1 MRHYDELLDRV
12 LDNTDLVLLDIK
24 QINDEKHIPLTHV
37 SNKYTLEFARYL
49 ASRGQT
55 MWIRY
60 VVVPTWSDDD
70 ESAEGLGQF
79 IAELGSASRRWSCCP
94 TTNLASTSGT
104 CWEIPTI
111 WSASSPQQGDHGQGP
126 GHPWQVSPQR
136 EVLRQEAARQR
147 AASFIAPA
155 FATAPSPTAASG
167 EPLMSEGQVAAL
179 LLWLVLL
186 AFSLNASLLRTLG
199 AHPLYQHLCL
209 GGAIVLVPLWTL
221 RAGLHEGLEIHFL
234 GLTSL
239 TLLLGWRLALLAP
252 CLTLL
257 LLAYF
262 GVIPWPT
269 SAGRPS
275 SASPCRW
282 PPAGC
287 CFWGAGPGCLAT
299 SSSTCSWRHF
309 SGALSISAKVL
320 ASALLMGVSG
330 TYSWHTISADYL
342 SIWPLLLFP
351 EALLNGMT
359 MTLLAVYRPHWVNT
373 FFDREYLGR

>member
-1 MRHYDELLDRV
+1 
-12 LDNTDLVLLDIK
+12 
-24 QINDEKHIPLTHV
+24 
-37 SNKYTLEFARYL
+37 
-49 ASRGQT
+49 
-55 MWIRY
+55 
-60 VVVPTWSDDD
+60 
-70 ESAEGLGQF
+70 
-79 IAELGSASRRWSCCP
+79 
-94 TTNLASTSGT
+94 
-104 CWEIPTI
+104 
-111 WSASSPQQGDHGQGP
+111 
-126 GHPWQVSPQR
+126 
-136 EVLRQEAARQR
+136 
-147 AASFIAPA
+147 
-155 FATAPSPTAASG
+155 
-167 EPLMSEGQVAAL
+167 MSEGQVAAL

-262 GVIPWPT
+262 GVIPLADIGWQALIGVALPV
-269 SAGRPS
+269 
-275 SASPCRW
+275 
-282 PPAGC
+282 
-287 CFWGAGPGCLAT
+287 AT
-299 SSSTCSWRHF
+299 SWLLFLGSWAWLPRHLF
-309 SGALSISAKVL
+309 VYLFVAAFLGGALSISAKVI

-330 TYSWHTISADYL
+330 TYSWYTISADYL

>member
-1 MRHYDELLDRV
+1 
-12 LDNTDLVLLDIK
+12 
-24 QINDEKHIPLTHV
+24 
-37 SNKYTLEFARYL
+37 
-49 ASRGQT
+49 
-55 MWIRY
+55 
-60 VVVPTWSDDD
+60 
-70 ESAEGLGQF
+70 
-79 IAELGSASRRWSCCP
+79 
-94 TTNLASTSGT
+94 
-104 CWEIPTI
+104 
-111 WSASSPQQGDHGQGP
+111 
-126 GHPWQVSPQR
+126 
-136 EVLRQEAARQR
+136 
-147 AASFIAPA
+147 
-155 FATAPSPTAASG
+155 
-167 EPLMSEGQVAAL
+167 MSEGQVAAL

-186 AFSLNASLLRTLG
+186 ASSLNASLLRTLG

-262 GVIPWPT
+262 GVIPLADIGWQALIGVALPV
-269 SAGRPS
+269 
-275 SASPCRW
+275 
-282 PPAGC
+282 
-287 CFWGAGPGCLAT
+287 AT
-299 SSSTCSWRHF
+299 SWLLFLGSWAWLPRHLF
-309 SGALSISAKVL
+309 VYLFVAAFLGGALSISAKVI

-330 TYSWHTISADYL
+330 IYSWHTISADYL

-373 FFDREYLGR
+373 FFEREYLGR

>member
-1 MRHYDELLDRV
+1 
-12 LDNTDLVLLDIK
+12 
-24 QINDEKHIPLTHV
+24 
-37 SNKYTLEFARYL
+37 
-49 ASRGQT
+49 
-55 MWIRY
+55 
-60 VVVPTWSDDD
+60 
-70 ESAEGLGQF
+70 
-79 IAELGSASRRWSCCP
+79 
-94 TTNLASTSGT
+94 
-104 CWEIPTI
+104 
-111 WSASSPQQGDHGQGP
+111 
-126 GHPWQVSPQR
+126 
-136 EVLRQEAARQR
+136 
-147 AASFIAPA
+147 
-155 FATAPSPTAASG
+155 
-167 EPLMSEGQVAAL
+167 MSEGQVAAL

-262 GVIPWPT
+262 GVIPLTDIGWQALIGVALPV
-269 SAGRPS
+269 
-275 SASPCRW
+275 
-282 PPAGC
+282 
-287 CFWGAGPGCLAT
+287 AT
-299 SSSTCSWRHF
+299 SWLLFLGSWAWLPRHLF
-309 SGALSISAKVL
+309 VYLFVAAFLGGALSISAKVI

-373 FFDREYLGR
+373 FFEREYLGR

>member
-1 MRHYDELLDRV
+1 
-12 LDNTDLVLLDIK
+12 
-24 QINDEKHIPLTHV
+24 
-37 SNKYTLEFARYL
+37 
-49 ASRGQT
+49 
-55 MWIRY
+55 
-60 VVVPTWSDDD
+60 
-70 ESAEGLGQF
+70 
-79 IAELGSASRRWSCCP
+79 
-94 TTNLASTSGT
+94 
-104 CWEIPTI
+104 
-111 WSASSPQQGDHGQGP
+111 
-126 GHPWQVSPQR
+126 
-136 EVLRQEAARQR
+136 
-147 AASFIAPA
+147 
-155 FATAPSPTAASG
+155 
-167 EPLMSEGQVAAL
+167 MSEGQVAVL

-199 AHPLYQHLCL
+199 ANPLYQHLCL

-262 GVIPWPT
+262 GVIPLADIGWQALIGVALPV
-269 SAGRPS
+269 
-275 SASPCRW
+275 
-282 PPAGC
+282 
-287 CFWGAGPGCLAT
+287 AT
-299 SSSTCSWRHF
+299 SWLLFLGSWAWLPRHLF
-309 SGALSISAKVL
+309 VYLFVAAFLGGALSISAKVI
-320 ASALLMGVSG
+320 ANALLMGVSG

>member
-1 MRHYDELLDRV
+1 
-12 LDNTDLVLLDIK
+12 
-24 QINDEKHIPLTHV
+24 
-37 SNKYTLEFARYL
+37 
-49 ASRGQT
+49 
-55 MWIRY
+55 
-60 VVVPTWSDDD
+60 
-70 ESAEGLGQF
+70 
-79 IAELGSASRRWSCCP
+79 
-94 TTNLASTSGT
+94 
-104 CWEIPTI
+104 
-111 WSASSPQQGDHGQGP
+111 
-126 GHPWQVSPQR
+126 
-136 EVLRQEAARQR
+136 
-147 AASFIAPA
+147 
-155 FATAPSPTAASG
+155 
-167 EPLMSEGQVAAL
+167 MSEGQVVAL

-262 GVIPWPT
+262 GVIPLTDIGWQALIGVALPV
-269 SAGRPS
+269 
-275 SASPCRW
+275 
-282 PPAGC
+282 
-287 CFWGAGPGCLAT
+287 AT
-299 SSSTCSWRHF
+299 SWLLFLGSWAWLPRHLF
-309 SGALSISAKVL
+309 VYLFVAAFLGGALSISAKVI

>member
-1 MRHYDELLDRV
+1 
-12 LDNTDLVLLDIK
+12 
-24 QINDEKHIPLTHV
+24 
-37 SNKYTLEFARYL
+37 
-49 ASRGQT
+49 
-55 MWIRY
+55 
-60 VVVPTWSDDD
+60 
-70 ESAEGLGQF
+70 
-79 IAELGSASRRWSCCP
+79 
-94 TTNLASTSGT
+94 
-104 CWEIPTI
+104 
-111 WSASSPQQGDHGQGP
+111 
-126 GHPWQVSPQR
+126 
-136 EVLRQEAARQR
+136 
-147 AASFIAPA
+147 
-155 FATAPSPTAASG
+155 
-167 EPLMSEGQVAAL
+167 MSEGQVAAL

-239 TLLLGWRLALLAP
+239 TLLLGWHLALLAP

-262 GVIPWPT
+262 GVIPLADIGWQALIGVALPV
-269 SAGRPS
+269 
-275 SASPCRW
+275 
-282 PPAGC
+282 
-287 CFWGAGPGCLAT
+287 AT
-299 SSSTCSWRHF
+299 SWLLFLGSWAWLPRHLF
-309 SGALSISAKVL
+309 VYLFVAAFLGGALSISAKVI

>member
-1 MRHYDELLDRV
+1 
-12 LDNTDLVLLDIK
+12 
-24 QINDEKHIPLTHV
+24 
-37 SNKYTLEFARYL
+37 
-49 ASRGQT
+49 
-55 MWIRY
+55 
-60 VVVPTWSDDD
+60 
-70 ESAEGLGQF
+70 
-79 IAELGSASRRWSCCP
+79 
-94 TTNLASTSGT
+94 
-104 CWEIPTI
+104 
-111 WSASSPQQGDHGQGP
+111 
-126 GHPWQVSPQR
+126 
-136 EVLRQEAARQR
+136 
-147 AASFIAPA
+147 
-155 FATAPSPTAASG
+155 
-167 EPLMSEGQVAAL
+167 MSEGQVAAL

-262 GVIPWPT
+262 GVIPLADIGWQALIGVALPV
-269 SAGRPS
+269 
-275 SASPCRW
+275 
-282 PPAGC
+282 
-287 CFWGAGPGCLAT
+287 AT
-299 SSSTCSWRHF
+299 SWLLFLGSWAWLPRHLF
-309 SGALSISAKVL
+309 VYLFVAAFLGGSLSISAKVI

>member
-1 MRHYDELLDRV
+1 
-12 LDNTDLVLLDIK
+12 
-24 QINDEKHIPLTHV
+24 
-37 SNKYTLEFARYL
+37 
-49 ASRGQT
+49 
-55 MWIRY
+55 
-60 VVVPTWSDDD
+60 
-70 ESAEGLGQF
+70 
-79 IAELGSASRRWSCCP
+79 
-94 TTNLASTSGT
+94 
-104 CWEIPTI
+104 
-111 WSASSPQQGDHGQGP
+111 
-126 GHPWQVSPQR
+126 
-136 EVLRQEAARQR
+136 
-147 AASFIAPA
+147 
-155 FATAPSPTAASG
+155 
-167 EPLMSEGQVAAL
+167 MSEGQVATL

-262 GVIPWPT
+262 GVIPLADIGWQALIGVALPV
-269 SAGRPS
+269 
-275 SASPCRW
+275 
-282 PPAGC
+282 
-287 CFWGAGPGCLAT
+287 AT
-299 SSSTCSWRHF
+299 SWLLFLGSWAWLPRHLF
-309 SGALSISAKVL
+309 VYLFVAAFLGGALSISAKVI

>member
-1 MRHYDELLDRV
+1 
-12 LDNTDLVLLDIK
+12 
-24 QINDEKHIPLTHV
+24 
-37 SNKYTLEFARYL
+37 
-49 ASRGQT
+49 
-55 MWIRY
+55 
-60 VVVPTWSDDD
+60 
-70 ESAEGLGQF
+70 
-79 IAELGSASRRWSCCP
+79 
-94 TTNLASTSGT
+94 
-104 CWEIPTI
+104 
-111 WSASSPQQGDHGQGP
+111 
-126 GHPWQVSPQR
+126 
-136 EVLRQEAARQR
+136 
-147 AASFIAPA
+147 
-155 FATAPSPTAASG
+155 
-167 EPLMSEGQVAAL
+167 MSEGQVAAL

-199 AHPLYQHLCL
+199 AHLLYQHLCL

-262 GVIPWPT
+262 GVIPLTDIGWQALIGVALPV
-269 SAGRPS
+269 
-275 SASPCRW
+275 
-282 PPAGC
+282 
-287 CFWGAGPGCLAT
+287 AT
-299 SSSTCSWRHF
+299 SWLLFLGSWAWLPRHLF
-309 SGALSISAKVL
+309 VYLFVAAFLGGALSISAKVI

>member
-1 MRHYDELLDRV
+1 
-12 LDNTDLVLLDIK
+12 
-24 QINDEKHIPLTHV
+24 
-37 SNKYTLEFARYL
+37 
-49 ASRGQT
+49 
-55 MWIRY
+55 
-60 VVVPTWSDDD
+60 
-70 ESAEGLGQF
+70 
-79 IAELGSASRRWSCCP
+79 
-94 TTNLASTSGT
+94 
-104 CWEIPTI
+104 
-111 WSASSPQQGDHGQGP
+111 
-126 GHPWQVSPQR
+126 
-136 EVLRQEAARQR
+136 
-147 AASFIAPA
+147 
-155 FATAPSPTAASG
+155 
-167 EPLMSEGQVAAL
+167 MSEGQVAAL

-262 GVIPWPT
+262 GVIPIADIGWQALIGVALPV
-269 SAGRPS
+269 
-275 SASPCRW
+275 
-282 PPAGC
+282 
-287 CFWGAGPGCLAT
+287 AT
-299 SSSTCSWRHF
+299 SWLLFLGSWAWLPRHLF
-309 SGALSISAKVL
+309 VYLFVAAFLGGALSISAKVI

>member
-1 MRHYDELLDRV
+1 
-12 LDNTDLVLLDIK
+12 
-24 QINDEKHIPLTHV
+24 
-37 SNKYTLEFARYL
+37 
-49 ASRGQT
+49 
-55 MWIRY
+55 
-60 VVVPTWSDDD
+60 
-70 ESAEGLGQF
+70 
-79 IAELGSASRRWSCCP
+79 
-94 TTNLASTSGT
+94 
-104 CWEIPTI
+104 
-111 WSASSPQQGDHGQGP
+111 
-126 GHPWQVSPQR
+126 
-136 EVLRQEAARQR
+136 
-147 AASFIAPA
+147 
-155 FATAPSPTAASG
+155 
-167 EPLMSEGQVAAL
+167 MSEGQVAAL

-262 GVIPWPT
+262 GVIPLADIGWQALISVALPV
-269 SAGRPS
+269 
-275 SASPCRW
+275 
-282 PPAGC
+282 
-287 CFWGAGPGCLAT
+287 AT
-299 SSSTCSWRHF
+299 SWLLFLGSWAWLPRHLF
-309 SGALSISAKVL
+309 VYLFVAAFLGGALSISAKVI

>member
-1 MRHYDELLDRV
+1 
-12 LDNTDLVLLDIK
+12 
-24 QINDEKHIPLTHV
+24 
-37 SNKYTLEFARYL
+37 
-49 ASRGQT
+49 
-55 MWIRY
+55 
-60 VVVPTWSDDD
+60 
-70 ESAEGLGQF
+70 
-79 IAELGSASRRWSCCP
+79 
-94 TTNLASTSGT
+94 
-104 CWEIPTI
+104 
-111 WSASSPQQGDHGQGP
+111 
-126 GHPWQVSPQR
+126 
-136 EVLRQEAARQR
+136 
-147 AASFIAPA
+147 
-155 FATAPSPTAASG
+155 
-167 EPLMSEGQVAAL
+167 MSEGQVAAL

-262 GVIPWPT
+262 GVIPLTDIGWQALIGVALPV
-269 SAGRPS
+269 
-275 SASPCRW
+275 
-282 PPAGC
+282 
-287 CFWGAGPGCLAT
+287 AT
-299 SSSTCSWRHF
+299 SWLLFLGSWAWLPRHLF
-309 SGALSISAKVL
+309 VYLFVAAFLGGALSISAKVI

-359 MTLLAVYRPHWVNT
+359 MTLLAVYRPYWVNT

>member
-1 MRHYDELLDRV
+1 
-12 LDNTDLVLLDIK
+12 
-24 QINDEKHIPLTHV
+24 
-37 SNKYTLEFARYL
+37 
-49 ASRGQT
+49 
-55 MWIRY
+55 
-60 VVVPTWSDDD
+60 
-70 ESAEGLGQF
+70 
-79 IAELGSASRRWSCCP
+79 
-94 TTNLASTSGT
+94 
-104 CWEIPTI
+104 
-111 WSASSPQQGDHGQGP
+111 
-126 GHPWQVSPQR
+126 
-136 EVLRQEAARQR
+136 
-147 AASFIAPA
+147 
-155 FATAPSPTAASG
+155 
-167 EPLMSEGQVAAL
+167 MSEGQVAAL

-186 AFSLNASLLRTLG
+186 TFSLNASLLRTLG

-262 GVIPWPT
+262 GVIPLADIGWQALIGVALPV
-269 SAGRPS
+269 
-275 SASPCRW
+275 
-282 PPAGC
+282 
-287 CFWGAGPGCLAT
+287 AT
-299 SSSTCSWRHF
+299 SWLLFLGSWAWLPRHLF
-309 SGALSISAKVL
+309 VYLFVAAFLGGALSISTKVI

>member
-1 MRHYDELLDRV
+1 
-12 LDNTDLVLLDIK
+12 
-24 QINDEKHIPLTHV
+24 
-37 SNKYTLEFARYL
+37 
-49 ASRGQT
+49 
-55 MWIRY
+55 
-60 VVVPTWSDDD
+60 
-70 ESAEGLGQF
+70 
-79 IAELGSASRRWSCCP
+79 
-94 TTNLASTSGT
+94 
-104 CWEIPTI
+104 
-111 WSASSPQQGDHGQGP
+111 
-126 GHPWQVSPQR
+126 
-136 EVLRQEAARQR
+136 
-147 AASFIAPA
+147 
-155 FATAPSPTAASG
+155 
-167 EPLMSEGQVAAL
+167 MSEGQVAAL

-262 GVIPWPT
+262 GVIPLADIGWQALIGVALPV
-269 SAGRPS
+269 
-275 SASPCRW
+275 
-282 PPAGC
+282 
-287 CFWGAGPGCLAT
+287 AT
-299 SSSTCSWRHF
+299 SWLLFLGTWAWLPRHLF
-309 SGALSISAKVL
+309 VYLFVAAFLGGALSISAKVI

-330 TYSWHTISADYL
+330 TYSWHTINADYL

>member
-1 MRHYDELLDRV
+1 
-12 LDNTDLVLLDIK
+12 
-24 QINDEKHIPLTHV
+24 
-37 SNKYTLEFARYL
+37 
-49 ASRGQT
+49 
-55 MWIRY
+55 
-60 VVVPTWSDDD
+60 
-70 ESAEGLGQF
+70 
-79 IAELGSASRRWSCCP
+79 
-94 TTNLASTSGT
+94 
-104 CWEIPTI
+104 
-111 WSASSPQQGDHGQGP
+111 
-126 GHPWQVSPQR
+126 
-136 EVLRQEAARQR
+136 
-147 AASFIAPA
+147 
-155 FATAPSPTAASG
+155 
-167 EPLMSEGQVAAL
+167 MSEGQVAAL

-262 GVIPWPT
+262 GVIPLADIGWQALIGVALPV
-269 SAGRPS
+269 
-275 SASPCRW
+275 
-282 PPAGC
+282 
-287 CFWGAGPGCLAT
+287 AT
-299 SSSTCSWRHF
+299 SWLLFLGSWAWLPRHLF
-309 SGALSISAKVL
+309 VYLFVAAFLGGALSISAKVL

-351 EALLNGMT
+351 EALLNGMA
-359 MTLLAVYRPHWVNT
+359 MTVLAIYRPHWVNT
-373 FFDREYLGR
+373 FFDRTYLGK

>member
-1 MRHYDELLDRV
+1 
-12 LDNTDLVLLDIK
+12 
-24 QINDEKHIPLTHV
+24 
-37 SNKYTLEFARYL
+37 
-49 ASRGQT
+49 
-55 MWIRY
+55 
-60 VVVPTWSDDD
+60 
-70 ESAEGLGQF
+70 
-79 IAELGSASRRWSCCP
+79 
-94 TTNLASTSGT
+94 
-104 CWEIPTI
+104 
-111 WSASSPQQGDHGQGP
+111 
-126 GHPWQVSPQR
+126 
-136 EVLRQEAARQR
+136 
-147 AASFIAPA
+147 
-155 FATAPSPTAASG
+155 
-167 EPLMSEGQVAAL
+167 MSEGQVAAL

-257 LLAYF
+257 ILAYF
-262 GVIPWPT
+262 GVIPLVDIGWQALIGVALPV
-269 SAGRPS
+269 
-275 SASPCRW
+275 
-282 PPAGC
+282 
-287 CFWGAGPGCLAT
+287 AT
-299 SSSTCSWRHF
+299 SWLLFLGSWAWLPRHLF
-309 SGALSISAKVL
+309 VYLFVAAFLGGALSISTKVI

-359 MTLLAVYRPHWVNT
+359 MTLLAVYRPHWVKT

>member
-1 MRHYDELLDRV
+1 
-12 LDNTDLVLLDIK
+12 
-24 QINDEKHIPLTHV
+24 
-37 SNKYTLEFARYL
+37 
-49 ASRGQT
+49 
-55 MWIRY
+55 
-60 VVVPTWSDDD
+60 
-70 ESAEGLGQF
+70 
-79 IAELGSASRRWSCCP
+79 
-94 TTNLASTSGT
+94 
-104 CWEIPTI
+104 
-111 WSASSPQQGDHGQGP
+111 
-126 GHPWQVSPQR
+126 
-136 EVLRQEAARQR
+136 
-147 AASFIAPA
+147 
-155 FATAPSPTAASG
+155 
-167 EPLMSEGQVAAL
+167 MSEGQVAAL

-262 GVIPWPT
+262 GVIPIADIGWQALIGVALPV
-269 SAGRPS
+269 
-275 SASPCRW
+275 
-282 PPAGC
+282 
-287 CFWGAGPGCLAT
+287 AT
-299 SSSTCSWRHF
+299 SWLLFLGSWAWLPRHLF
-309 SGALSISAKVL
+309 VYLFVAAFLGGALSISAKVI
-320 ASALLMGVSG
+320 ASALLLGVSG

-359 MTLLAVYRPHWVNT
+359 MTLLAVYRPYWVNT

>member
-1 MRHYDELLDRV
+1 
-12 LDNTDLVLLDIK
+12 
-24 QINDEKHIPLTHV
+24 
-37 SNKYTLEFARYL
+37 
-49 ASRGQT
+49 
-55 MWIRY
+55 
-60 VVVPTWSDDD
+60 
-70 ESAEGLGQF
+70 
-79 IAELGSASRRWSCCP
+79 
-94 TTNLASTSGT
+94 
-104 CWEIPTI
+104 
-111 WSASSPQQGDHGQGP
+111 
-126 GHPWQVSPQR
+126 
-136 EVLRQEAARQR
+136 
-147 AASFIAPA
+147 
-155 FATAPSPTAASG
+155 
-167 EPLMSEGQVAAL
+167 MSEGQVAAL

-239 TLLLGWRLALLAP
+239 TLLLGWRLALLAS

-257 LLAYF
+257 ILAYF
-262 GVIPWPT
+262 GVIPLTDIGWQALIGVALPV
-269 SAGRPS
+269 
-275 SASPCRW
+275 
-282 PPAGC
+282 
-287 CFWGAGPGCLAT
+287 AT
-299 SSSTCSWRHF
+299 SWLLFLGSWAWLPRHLF
-309 SGALSISAKVL
+309 VYLFVAAFLGGALSISAKVI

>member
-1 MRHYDELLDRV
+1 
-12 LDNTDLVLLDIK
+12 
-24 QINDEKHIPLTHV
+24 
-37 SNKYTLEFARYL
+37 
-49 ASRGQT
+49 
-55 MWIRY
+55 
-60 VVVPTWSDDD
+60 
-70 ESAEGLGQF
+70 
-79 IAELGSASRRWSCCP
+79 
-94 TTNLASTSGT
+94 
-104 CWEIPTI
+104 
-111 WSASSPQQGDHGQGP
+111 
-126 GHPWQVSPQR
+126 
-136 EVLRQEAARQR
+136 
-147 AASFIAPA
+147 
-155 FATAPSPTAASG
+155 
-167 EPLMSEGQVAAL
+167 MSEGQVAAL

-209 GGAIVLVPLWTL
+209 GGAIVLVPLWSL

-262 GVIPWPT
+262 GVIPLADIGWQALIGVALPV
-269 SAGRPS
+269 
-275 SASPCRW
+275 
-282 PPAGC
+282 
-287 CFWGAGPGCLAT
+287 AT
-299 SSSTCSWRHF
+299 SWLLFLGSWAWLPRHLF
-309 SGALSISAKVL
+309 VYLFVAAFLGGALSISAKVI

>member
-1 MRHYDELLDRV
+1 
-12 LDNTDLVLLDIK
+12 
-24 QINDEKHIPLTHV
+24 
-37 SNKYTLEFARYL
+37 
-49 ASRGQT
+49 
-55 MWIRY
+55 
-60 VVVPTWSDDD
+60 
-70 ESAEGLGQF
+70 
-79 IAELGSASRRWSCCP
+79 
-94 TTNLASTSGT
+94 
-104 CWEIPTI
+104 
-111 WSASSPQQGDHGQGP
+111 
-126 GHPWQVSPQR
+126 
-136 EVLRQEAARQR
+136 
-147 AASFIAPA
+147 
-155 FATAPSPTAASG
+155 
-167 EPLMSEGQVAAL
+167 MSEGQVAAL

-262 GVIPWPT
+262 GVIPLADIGWQ
-269 SAGRPS
+269 ALIGV
-275 SASPCRW
+275 AL
-282 PPAGC
+282 
-287 CFWGAGPGCLAT
+287 PGAT
-299 SSSTCSWRHF
+299 SWLLFLGSWAWLPRHPF
-309 SGALSISAKVL
+309 PSLSVAAFLGGALSISAKVI

-351 EALLNGMT
+351 EALLNGMA

>member
-1 MRHYDELLDRV
+1 M
-12 LDNTDLVLLDIK
+12 
-24 QINDEKHIPLTHV
+24 
-37 SNKYTLEFARYL
+37 
-49 ASRGQT
+49 
-55 MWIRY
+55 
-60 VVVPTWSDDD
+60 
-70 ESAEGLGQF
+70 
-79 IAELGSASRRWSCCP
+79 
-94 TTNLASTSGT
+94 
-104 CWEIPTI
+104 
-111 WSASSPQQGDHGQGP
+111 
-126 GHPWQVSPQR
+126 
-136 EVLRQEAARQR
+136 
-147 AASFIAPA
+147 
-155 FATAPSPTAASG
+155 
-167 EPLMSEGQVAAL
+167 
-179 LLWLVLL
+179 LL

-262 GVIPWPT
+262 GVIPLADIGWQALIGVDLPV
-269 SAGRPS
+269 
-275 SASPCRW
+275 
-282 PPAGC
+282 
-287 CFWGAGPGCLAT
+287 AT
-299 SSSTCSWRHF
+299 SWLLFLGSWAWLPRHLF
-309 SGALSISAKVL
+309 VYLFVAAFLGGALSISAKVI

>member
-1 MRHYDELLDRV
+1 
-12 LDNTDLVLLDIK
+12 
-24 QINDEKHIPLTHV
+24 
-37 SNKYTLEFARYL
+37 
-49 ASRGQT
+49 
-55 MWIRY
+55 
-60 VVVPTWSDDD
+60 
-70 ESAEGLGQF
+70 
-79 IAELGSASRRWSCCP
+79 
-94 TTNLASTSGT
+94 
-104 CWEIPTI
+104 
-111 WSASSPQQGDHGQGP
+111 
-126 GHPWQVSPQR
+126 
-136 EVLRQEAARQR
+136 
-147 AASFIAPA
+147 
-155 FATAPSPTAASG
+155 
-167 EPLMSEGQVAAL
+167 MSEGQVAAL

-186 AFSLNASLLRTLG
+186 AFSLNAPLLRTLG

-257 LLAYF
+257 ILAYF
-262 GVIPWPT
+262 GVIPLTDIGWQALIGVALPV
-269 SAGRPS
+269 
-275 SASPCRW
+275 
-282 PPAGC
+282 
-287 CFWGAGPGCLAT
+287 AT
-299 SSSTCSWRHF
+299 SWLLFLGSWAWLPRHLF
-309 SGALSISAKVL
+309 VYLFVAAFLGGALSISAKVI

>member
-1 MRHYDELLDRV
+1 
-12 LDNTDLVLLDIK
+12 
-24 QINDEKHIPLTHV
+24 
-37 SNKYTLEFARYL
+37 
-49 ASRGQT
+49 
-55 MWIRY
+55 
-60 VVVPTWSDDD
+60 
-70 ESAEGLGQF
+70 
-79 IAELGSASRRWSCCP
+79 
-94 TTNLASTSGT
+94 
-104 CWEIPTI
+104 
-111 WSASSPQQGDHGQGP
+111 
-126 GHPWQVSPQR
+126 
-136 EVLRQEAARQR
+136 
-147 AASFIAPA
+147 
-155 FATAPSPTAASG
+155 
-167 EPLMSEGQVAAL
+167 MSEGQVAAL

-262 GVIPWPT
+262 GVIPLTDIGWQALIGVALPV
-269 SAGRPS
+269 
-275 SASPCRW
+275 
-282 PPAGC
+282 
-287 CFWGAGPGCLAT
+287 AT
-299 SSSTCSWRHF
+299 SWLLFLGSWAWLPRHLF
-309 SGALSISAKVL
+309 VYLFVAAFLGGALSISAKVI
-320 ASALLMGVSG
+320 ASALLLGVSG